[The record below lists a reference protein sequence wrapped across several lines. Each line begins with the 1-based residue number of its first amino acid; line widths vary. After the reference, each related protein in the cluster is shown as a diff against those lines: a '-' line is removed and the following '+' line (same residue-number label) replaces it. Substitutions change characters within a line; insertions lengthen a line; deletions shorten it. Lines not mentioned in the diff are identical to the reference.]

1 MFSYCHIA
9 YTCPY
14 IVGIQIRGP
23 EESEGVSEKEAEFHT
38 KGQNVDPEVLRP
50 TVCGIRICMLYLN
63 QACCGKTNEAKRGT
77 AGVPHTCTIVLVHLL
92 FPSPPPFGSTANHIR
107 GVRG

>member
-1 MFSYCHIA
+1 MFAYCHIA

-38 KGQNVDPEVLRP
+38 KGQDVDPEVLHP
-50 TVCGIRICMLYLN
+50 TVCGIGICMSYLY
-63 QACCGKTNEAKRGT
+63 QACRGETNEAKRGT
-77 AGVPHTCTIVLVHLL
+77 AGVPHTCIIVLVHILL
-92 FPSPPPFGSTANHIR
+92 PSPPPF
-107 GVRG
+107 